1 MDNLTGNPNTT
12 KHKNVNLF
20 DNSYDVLY
28 ERF

>member
-1 MDNLTGNPNTT
+1 MDNLTDTQSTT